1 MGVISV
7 FCHYITLQY
16 SLPALFL
23 YRKLH
28 TVQSAESIY
37 LEIVQMEE
45 NLDNFYDCAGI

>member
-1 MGVISV
+1 MVVISV
-7 FCHYITLQY
+7 FCHYITVQY

-45 NLDNFYDCAGI
+45 NFKNFYTCTGI